1 LLYPFFGEGDLMSA
15 EENRAIIRRLLSGA
29 GGIWPYQ
36 GIIDAALAP
45 KFAISNAFKTRGG
58 VNM

>member
-1 LLYPFFGEGDLMSA
+1 MSA

-29 GGIWPYQ
+29 RGIWPYQ